1 MNMDTIWIWDFNT
14 YLLRKILSLNDI
26 RADMFAIL
34 GYAKDLVI
42 ILKSAAEVMGVWE
55 SLEYDPSFGSPAT
68 TEENF
73 AAIQ

>member
-1 MNMDTIWIWDFNT
+1 
-14 YLLRKILSLNDI
+14 
-26 RADMFAIL
+26 MFAIL